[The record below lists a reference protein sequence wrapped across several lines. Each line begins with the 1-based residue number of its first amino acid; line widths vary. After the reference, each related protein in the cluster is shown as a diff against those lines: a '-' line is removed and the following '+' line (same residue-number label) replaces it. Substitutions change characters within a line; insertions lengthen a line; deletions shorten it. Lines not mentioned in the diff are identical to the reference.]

1 MCRCDMER
9 HHISD
14 FTWCVSGG
22 LVKSLSYPIIDLM
35 AVVKLPGN
43 FLERQDALMMGIWF
57 FCLFA
62 LLNSMLYYASAP
74 LEKLFSEK
82 GRPKATGICCL
93 AMAALAVWLLH
104 SAERA
109 ERMFQVCVW
118 FVVPLLLFLPVV
130 QAIVECLKKRI
141 RQK

>member
-1 MCRCDMER
+1 
-9 HHISD
+9 
-14 FTWCVSGG
+14 
-22 LVKSLSYPIIDLM
+22 
-35 AVVKLPGN
+35 
-43 FLERQDALMMGIWF
+43 MMGIWF